1 MAQVIGKLI
10 NIMPEVSGT
19 TDNGEWVRGGFVVLC
34 GDGNNRSVALTLF
47 GRERIDMLSGL
58 SIGETIIADYFP
70 ESHEYG
76 TKWFTDLRCTR
87 IMVARYQS

>member
-19 TDNGEWVRGGFVVLC
+19 NENGDWVRGGFVVLC

-47 GRERIDMLSGL
+47 GRDRINMLGGL
-58 SIGETIIADYFP
+58 SIGDTVIADYFP
-70 ESHEYG
+70 ESHEYVG
-76 TKWFTDLRCTR
+76 KWFTDLRCTR
-87 IMVARYQS
+87 IMVAKAQ

>member
-10 NIMPEVSGT
+10 NILPEVSGA

-34 GDGNNRSVALTLF
+34 GDGNSRSVALTLF
-47 GRERIDMLSGL
+47 GRERIDMLKGISTGD
-58 SIGETIIADYFP
+58 TIIADYFP

-76 TKWFTDLRCTR
+76 AKWFTDLRCTR
-87 IMVARYQS
+87 IMVARAK